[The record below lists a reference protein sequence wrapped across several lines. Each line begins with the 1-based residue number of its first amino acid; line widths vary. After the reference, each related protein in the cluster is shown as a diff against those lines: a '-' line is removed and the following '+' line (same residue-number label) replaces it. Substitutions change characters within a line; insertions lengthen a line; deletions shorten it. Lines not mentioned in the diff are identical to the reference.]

1 MRKII
6 SVFLILAILSAVTVS
21 VAASENVTIDDIA
34 KDIITMTAA
43 KDEKG
48 NDVYTYDN
56 IDVFINT
63 VRQELP
69 ELTDIEIANFI
80 MEYTGHKYRFPTDA
94 TDLFVLDFKSVT
106 TTVEMHFDSVVEDDS
121 IDIITPRATWESDNH
136 AMTIVTSCAL
146 TESIG
151 TKKKY
156 TIYANAY
163 WNEDGFPAMRL
174 EDTFAVAHSAVYD
187 DSVNEGGSFDQ
198 IFYCNKCGEYTTRSY
213 SVTGDYT
220 TDGTLKLKYADF
232 APYIAFNSFL
242 KRCDYCVIGSPEDVY
257 FGAFLHYGIIV
268 NSGNA
273 NVQAGYA
280 HKTFG
285 PEDSVSVG
293 VSSDKILSF
302 SANFGTII
310 VDYTAEPV
318 TI

>member
-6 SVFLILAILSAVTVS
+6 SVFLILAILFAVTIS
-21 VAASENVTIDDIA
+21 VAASENITMDDIA
-34 KDIITMTAA
+34 KDIIAITVA

-48 NDVYTYDN
+48 NDIYTYDN

-63 VRQELP
+63 VRQELS
-69 ELTDIEIANFI
+69 EITDIEIANFI
-80 MEYTGHKYRFPTDA
+80 MEYTGHKYRFPVDA

-106 TTVEMHFDSVVEDDS
+106 TTVEMHFDSRVEDDS
-121 IDIITPRATWESDNH
+121 INIIKPRATWESDNH

-146 TESIG
+146 TKSVG
-151 TKKKY
+151 TKKNY

-163 WNEDGFPAMRL
+163 WNEDGFPTMRL

-187 DSVNEGGSFDQ
+187 DSVSEGGSFDQ
-198 IFYCNKCGEYTTRSY
+198 VFYCDKCGEYTLRSY
-213 SVTGDYT
+213 SVTGDNKT
-220 TDGTLKLKYADF
+220 EGTLKLKYADF
-232 APYIAFNSFL
+232 APYIAFNSFV
-242 KRCDYCVIGSPEDVY
+242 KRCDYCAIGSPKDAY
-257 FGAFLHYGIIV
+257 FGVFLYYGVIV

-285 PEDSVSVG
+285 PDDSVSVG
-293 VSSDKILSF
+293 ISSDRILSF
-302 SANFGTII
+302 SANVGTII